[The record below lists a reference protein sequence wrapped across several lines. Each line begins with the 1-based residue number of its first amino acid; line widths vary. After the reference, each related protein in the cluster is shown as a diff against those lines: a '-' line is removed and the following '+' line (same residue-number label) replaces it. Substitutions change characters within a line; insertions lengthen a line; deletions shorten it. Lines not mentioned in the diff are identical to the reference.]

1 LVIHSRTYGR
11 YYFQDKSGIFY
22 FRVVTPLF
30 LRDHFP
36 NIQKEIRRS
45 LHTASIKRA
54 KQLATRLYLTVTNE
68 FLTALE
74 NLSTIED
81 ALKYI
86 PAVLTIKSQLPHPL
100 ADELRNTYQEIIS
113 ANKELVELRY
123 LEDIADQERKILRS
137 IGDAIDIICQM
148 HFVNDIDEKVA
159 PTVINNIVEKT
170 NKLIN
175 RLKREASQTPYH
187 KGPNASEAP
196 QILPVEQDELFSEVC
211 NKFIE
216 ERVTGNNWETK
227 TRGAYE
233 ATFEIFKQIVGDIPV
248 STIRAKECREFKSK
262 VQLIPKNH
270 SKMAAY
276 RNKTIQQLIQK
287 QVPVGKRISTE
298 SANKHIGRMSSLL
311 NWCAQQDYADK
322 NPIAGMQIRTNK
334 AKIDTR
340 QPFDIDDLNTLFDDP
355 IYVDGK
361 HKQSYYFWLPLVALY
376 TGARI
381 QEICQLEV
389 ADIHEVDGILVF
401 DINSDS
407 ASKKLKNTNS
417 KRIIPAHDDLT
428 ALGLNQ
434 LLDRRQRQKQKYL
447 FPELHQNTD
456 QRDGQSQPAS
466 KWFARYKSKH
476 GFKRDG
482 VKAFHSFRHTFVNE
496 LKHNNT
502 PEHITAALAG
512 HIHESI
518 TYGTYGGK
526 NAVELLNKHL
536 QKIEYEGFIKHQII
550 WHPK

>member
-30 LRDHFP
+30 LRDRFP
-36 NIQKEIRRS
+36 NLQKELRRS
-45 LHTASIKRA
+45 LHTASIRKA
-54 KQLATRLYLTVTNE
+54 KQQATRLYLTVTNE
-68 FLTALE
+68 FVIALE

-86 PAVLTIKSQLPHPL
+86 PAAISIKTKLPNPL
-100 ADELRNTYQEIIS
+100 VDELRNTYEEIIS

-123 LEDIADQERKILRS
+123 LEDIADAERKILRS
-137 IGDAIDIICQM
+137 IGDGIDIICQM
-148 HFVNDIDEKVA
+148 HFIDDIDEKVA
-159 PTVINNIVEKT
+159 PSVINMMVEKT

-187 KGPNASEAP
+187 KGFNPETDP
-196 QILPVEQDELFSEVC
+196 QILPVAQDDLFSDVC
-211 NKFIE
+211 EKFIE
-216 ERVTGNNWETK
+216 ERITGNNWEAK

-233 ATFEIFKQIVGDIPV
+233 STFEIFKQIIGDIPV
-248 STIRAKECREFKSK
+248 ATIRAKECREFKSK

-276 RNKTIQQLIQK
+276 RNKTIQQLLQK
-287 QVPVGKRISTE
+287 KVPVQKRISTE
-298 SANKHIGRMSSLL
+298 SANKHIGRISSLL
-311 NWCAQQDYADK
+311 NWCTQQDYADK

-340 QPFDIDDLNTLFDDP
+340 LPFDIDDLNILFDDP
-355 IYVDGK
+355 IYTEGK
-361 HKQSYYFWLPLVALY
+361 YKHSYHFWLPLIALY

-381 QEICQLEV
+381 QEICQLQV
-389 ADIHEVDGILVF
+389 SDIYELDGILVF
-401 DINSDS
+401 DINDESP
-407 ASKKLKNTNS
+407 SKKLKNTNS
-417 KRIIPAHDDLT
+417 KRIIPAHEDLKT
-428 ALGLNQ
+428 LGFNL
-434 LLDRRQRQKQKYL
+434 LLDRRQRHKQKYL

-476 GFKRDG
+476 GFKLDG

-496 LKHNNT
+496 LKHSNT

-512 HIHESI
+512 HTHESI

-536 QKIEYEGFIKHQII
+536 QKIEYEGFNKQQII